1 MDKSKCEALC
11 DLYLYTSKFAYRTI
25 KQEEIAKALGVSQQ
39 TVSRVLKD
47 LETSRWITRDLTK
60 DGELIRLTPEGEA
73 KLLEIIDE
81 IANVITKHR
90 TLKIKARV
98 VSGKGE
104 GSLYVS
110 LPYYRESFVKYLGFE
125 PYPGTLN
132 AIIYD
137 RTSMENRVLLDMY
150 KGIEIPEKR
159 EPDRIL
165 GSVKAFPASVGG
177 ISPSALVIPSRSV
190 HPKSVIELISPIKL
204 RDALNLK
211 DGDEIEVEV
220 HI

>member
-1 MDKSKCEALC
+1 
-11 DLYLYTSKFAYRTI
+11 
-25 KQEEIAKALGVSQQ
+25 
-39 TVSRVLKD
+39 
-47 LETSRWITRDLTK
+47 
-60 DGELIRLTPEGEA
+60 
-73 KLLEIIDE
+73 
-81 IANVITKHR
+81 
-90 TLKIKARV
+90 
-98 VSGKGE
+98 
-104 GSLYVS
+104 VS

-132 AIIYD
+132 AVIYD
-137 RTSMENRVLLDMY
+137 RASMENRVLLDMY

-220 HI
+220 YV